1 MKKRSIF
8 FYWLLIFAPALI
20 ISIFA
25 FQLLSHEQER
35 INRMAVASTEDRAR
49 AIGETLQITVEA
61 VEDEL
66 LASLR
71 GIPERD
77 LKDTLLE
84 LEQSNPL
91 IRNVFIWDRNSGL
104 RYPVQGP
111 ASTSEERQFI
121 VRFDGLFSGRISWP
135 LTGSYLRDVTAD
147 PGQSTF
153 TGPSAAEK
161 KASDLLEDVRN
172 FKTGRQELV
181 QIAKGKDIQSDSSRT
196 KTELSETG
204 GWIPWFAENKLYIL
218 GWVKTHENGPLYG
231 VELELMT
238 LLSRL
243 ITRFPGASSEGF
255 VYALRDDAGQLLHQS
270 GTTPIDAG
278 AVPDISISLAPHLPH
293 WEIVVY
299 DSDKKGFVR
308 GENGFLVLA
317 GLLLMIFIAAIIIG
331 GSLLTW
337 QAHRNMKDALQKTSF
352 VSNVSHELK
361 TPLTSIR
368 MYAELLVDDRIKDPD
383 KKKTYLQVI
392 VSESQ
397 RLSRLVNNVLDFSR
411 LEQGRKTYHP
421 QQIDLNEFLTEVVD
435 SHRLRIKE
443 AGMTIETH
451 LPGGRIFVNADRDAI
466 EQVFINLIDNSIKY
480 AHPGIEVVVSVNMN
494 DKDCEIRIEDRGPG
508 VPEVDRDKIFEKF
521 HRVDDTLTSKQ
532 QGSGL
537 GLSIARKI
545 LRDLGGDLVYEARD
559 GGGSCF
565 IVRLPTLLM

>member
-1 MKKRSIF
+1 MKKRSIL
-8 FYWLLIFAPALI
+8 FYWLLIFFPALI
-20 ISIFA
+20 ISISA

-35 INRMAVASTEDRAR
+35 INRMAVASAEDRAR
-49 AIGETLQITVEA
+49 TIGETLQITVEA

-66 LASLR
+66 LSSLR
-71 GIPERD
+71 EIPERD
-77 LKDTLLE
+77 LENTLLGW
-84 LEQSNPL
+84 EQSNPL
-91 IRNVFIWDRNSGL
+91 IRNVFIWDRHSGL
-104 RYPVQGP
+104 KYPASGL

-121 VRFDGLFSGRISWP
+121 IRFDGLFSGRISWP
-135 LTGSYLRDVTAD
+135 LTGSYRRDILPA
-147 PGQSTF
+147 PGQPTL
-153 TGPSAAEK
+153 TGPAAAEK
-161 KASDLLEDVRN
+161 KASGLLQDLRE

-181 QIAKGKDIQSDSSRT
+181 QIAKGKNIRLDKSIT
-196 KTELSETG
+196 KTEFSETG

-218 GWVKTHENGPLYG
+218 GWVKTRESGPVYG
-231 VELELMT
+231 VELELVT

-243 ITRFPGASSEGF
+243 ITRFPSASSEGF

-270 GTTPIDAG
+270 GTAPIDAG

-299 DSDKKGFVR
+299 GSDKKGLVR
-308 GENGFLVLA
+308 SEKGFLVLA
-317 GLLLMIFIAAIIIG
+317 GLLLMIFMAAIIIG

-368 MYAELLVDDRIKDPD
+368 MYAELLFEGRIKDPD

-397 RLSRLVNNVLDFSR
+397 RLTRLVNNVLDFSR

-421 QQIDLNEFLTEVVD
+421 QKIDLNEFLMEVVD

-443 AGMTIETH
+443 AGMTIDTH
-451 LPGGRIFVNADRDAI
+451 FLGEKIFVNADRDAI

-480 AHPGIEVVVSVNMN
+480 AGPGIEVVVSVNKN
-494 DKDCEIRIEDRGPG
+494 GKDCEIRIEDRGPG
-508 VPEVDRDKIFEKF
+508 VPEADRHKIFEKF

-545 LRDLGGDLVYEARD
+545 SRDLGGNLVYESRD

-565 IVRLPTLLM
+565 IVRLPYL